1 MNQLII
7 PDYINHYLKLQNVIS
22 NIEIE
27 TKNQDNQSIEIIFK
41 YSKFKIYTYLYNYVT
56 NKLDDNMHGRP
67 SEVGR
72 DGEEEMAIEFWKN
85 NYFRSLIF
93 GRTDGK
99 DDYKGKHIDAIIKFM
114 ENTANKII
122 EKEKE
127 KRNKQYTETT
137 KF

>member
-56 NKLDDNMHGRP
+56 NKLNDNMHGRP
-67 SEVGR
+67 SDVGR
-72 DGEEEMAIEFWKN
+72 DGGGKMAIEFWEN
-85 NYFRSLIF
+85 NYYWSTIY
-93 GRTDGK
+93 GRADGK
-99 DDYKGKHIDAIIKFM
+99 DEYKAKHIEAIFKFM
-114 ENTANKII
+114 EHTANKII

>member
-56 NKLDDNMHGRP
+56 NKHDYKRTARMYGIP
-67 SEVGR
+67 SKVGR
-72 DGEEEMAIEFWKN
+72 DGG
-85 NYFRSLIF
+85 
-93 GRTDGK
+93 GRK
-99 DDYKGKHIDAIIKFM
+99 W
-114 ENTANKII
+114 
-122 EKEKE
+122 
-127 KRNKQYTETT
+127 Q
-137 KF
+137 